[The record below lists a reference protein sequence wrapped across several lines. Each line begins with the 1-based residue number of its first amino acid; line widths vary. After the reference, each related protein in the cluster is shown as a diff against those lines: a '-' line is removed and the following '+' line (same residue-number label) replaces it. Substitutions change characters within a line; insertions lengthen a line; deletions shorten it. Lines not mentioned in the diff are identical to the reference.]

1 MNSERFFDKRLA
13 GPGLLL
19 LLAGLALL
27 ALLLWPARGRSPVEP
42 VVVRVKRAPLTINV
56 LASGTIKARDQVVIS
71 NSLEGRTTILSLVA
85 EGTQVRAGELLIELD
100 GSSLQDRRIDQ
111 QIVVQN
117 AEAAFVQARENLEVV
132 KNQARSDVEQARL
145 ARRFARDDLAKYQQG
160 EYPAQQQE
168 ALARIALAEEELR
181 RAEEKRSWSQVLFD
195 ERFLSQTELQADELA
210 AQKARIDLELSR
222 GRLTLLR
229 DFDHPRRLLELKA
242 EVDKTA
248 MALERTERKAAADVV
263 RAEAELLARTTTL
276 ERERGKLDKI
286 GQEIAKTRV
295 LAPQDGMVIYAT
307 STQASWRG
315 AVEPLAAG
323 QEVRERQELIYLP
336 ASGARL
342 VETKIHESDL
352 QQVQVGQRALV
363 RLDALPG
370 QIFVGQV
377 ESIAVL
383 PDATSAWLNPDL
395 KLYNTEILLEAESQA
410 LRSGMNC
417 QVEILID
424 QIDEALVLPLQ
435 AVLVQE
441 GQALAYRPGTPP
453 QPVPV
458 RLGRHNAHQVEIVD
472 GLVAGAAVL
481 LNPPLQAGGAL

>member
-1 MNSERFFDKRLA
+1 M
-13 GPGLLL
+13 
-19 LLAGLALL
+19 
-27 ALLLWPARGRSPVEP
+27 
-42 VVVRVKRAPLTINV
+42 
-56 LASGTIKARDQVVIS
+56 
-71 NSLEGRTTILSLVA
+71 
-85 EGTQVRAGELLIELD
+85 
-100 GSSLQDRRIDQ
+100 
-111 QIVVQN
+111 
-117 AEAAFVQARENLEVV
+117 QARENLEVV

>member
-1 MNSERFFDKRLA
+1 MKSERFLDKRLA

-27 ALLLWPARGRSPVEP
+27 ALLLWPASGRSPVDP

-100 GSSLQDRRIDQ
+100 ASSLQDRRIDQ

-263 RAEAELLARTTTL
+263 QAEAELLARTTTL

-286 GQEIAKTRV
+286 SQEIAKTRV

-370 QIFVGQV
+370 QIFAGRV

-395 KLYNTEILLEAESQA
+395 KLYNTEILLEAESHA

-424 QIDEALVLPLQ
+424 QIDKALVLPLQ

-441 GQALAYRPGTPP
+441 GQALAYQPGTPP
-453 QPVPV
+453 RPVPV
-458 RLGRHNAHQVEIVD
+458 RLGRHNAYQVEIVD
-472 GLVAGAAVL
+472 GLEAGAAVL